1 MSWTNII
8 KKKRGAGTVPRGT
21 PDRTFEGSDYF
32 PLTTTLW
39 LREGVGGDNNI

>member
-8 KKKRGAGTVPRGT
+8 KKKRGAGTVLRGT

-32 PLTTTLW
+32 PSITTL
-39 LREGVGGDNNI
+39 